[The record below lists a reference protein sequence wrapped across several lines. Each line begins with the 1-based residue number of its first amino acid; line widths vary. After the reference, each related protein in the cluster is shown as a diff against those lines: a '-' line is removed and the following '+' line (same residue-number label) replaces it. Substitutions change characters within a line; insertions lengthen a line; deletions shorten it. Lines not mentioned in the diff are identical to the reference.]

1 MTPLQLI
8 RAILYYGPLHIGKA
22 CTCILAGSVV
32 ILPCH
37 RHLEHAPRE

>member
-8 RAILYYGPLHIGKA
+8 RAILYYGPLHIAKS
-22 CTCILAGSVV
+22 CVCILAGPIVV
-32 ILPCH
+32 LPCH